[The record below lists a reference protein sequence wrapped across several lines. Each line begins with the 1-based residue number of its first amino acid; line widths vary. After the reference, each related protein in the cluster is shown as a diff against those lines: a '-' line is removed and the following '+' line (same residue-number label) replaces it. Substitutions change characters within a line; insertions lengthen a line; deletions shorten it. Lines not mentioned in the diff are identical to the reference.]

1 MNLAIL
7 WRLLLVACRL
17 YLGSLRLGACSLWP
31 LIQILG
37 PNFSQLLAMIL
48 SSAAMVCS
56 WPGDAWL
63 TSIVYF
69 FIIFYLFLYFF
80 YCIPIFVINS
90 FFISFYY
97 FFHIFILLFNCVFFV
112 ALGAWSLRLIS
123 SRNFR
128 QLFT

>member
-48 SSAAMVCS
+48 SSAAMVSS

-97 FFHIFILLFNCVFFV
+97 FFHIFILLFNCVRFM
-112 ALGAWSLRLIS
+112 ALAA
-123 SRNFR
+123 
-128 QLFT
+128 